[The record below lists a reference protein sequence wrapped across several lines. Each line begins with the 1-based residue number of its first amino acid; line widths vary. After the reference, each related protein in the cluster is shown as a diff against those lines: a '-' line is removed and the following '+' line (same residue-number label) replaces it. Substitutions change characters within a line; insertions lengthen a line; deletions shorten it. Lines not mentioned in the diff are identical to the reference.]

1 MGSLA
6 PKQTI
11 KLTATF
17 QPQAADVY
25 SAVAVCSYGEKE
37 HCSTKSMQLKGIGK
51 YPHITVK
58 CSPGKA
64 VAKKSPPQEKVTV
77 THELGDTVDP
87 ADVRSGE
94 GALREIL
101 VDFRAVAVGAVV
113 EKWIEIANVSPVST
127 PLVPT
132 NAISTEPMITSVSLL
147 LCRFPPPSPSLPSP
161 PYTFLSPSSAAPSVR
176 AYSSPTLHTG

>member
-113 EKWIEIANVSPVST
+113 EKWIEMAFVLIYVLNRAPYST
-127 PLVPT
+127 HF
-132 NAISTEPMITSVSLL
+132 N
-147 LCRFPPPSPSLPSP
+147 PSMPRPAQMTKP
-161 PYTFLSPSSAAPSVR
+161 KAKY
-176 AYSSPTLHTG
+176 YC